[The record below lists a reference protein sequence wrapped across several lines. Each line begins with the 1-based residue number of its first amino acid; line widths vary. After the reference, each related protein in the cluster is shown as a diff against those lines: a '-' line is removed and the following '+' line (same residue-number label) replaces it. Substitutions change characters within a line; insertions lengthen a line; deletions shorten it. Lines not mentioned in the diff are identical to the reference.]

1 MERVLRQHLETF
13 LSGMYRQIRRT
24 IWRVLRTG
32 LIAFTLWVVA
42 GGVVLTLLILGLGAS
57 PQAPLALVSYA
68 TMVLAGLAVAVA
80 ASAVHVCV
88 AALRGIERA
97 ARDAIAEV
105 GRLEGTLARTVSS
118 TISPRPPGDGTPGE
132 R

>member
-1 MERVLRQHLETF
+1 MEQLLRQHLERF
-13 LSGMYRQIRRT
+13 IGGMFRQIRRT

-32 LIAFTLWVVA
+32 LIAFILWVLA

-57 PQAPLALVSYA
+57 PGAPLALVSYVSVA
-68 TMVLAGLAVAVA
+68 LAGLAVAIA
-80 ASAVHVCV
+80 AMAVHVCV

-97 ARDAIAEV
+97 ARDAIDEV
-105 GRLEGTLARTVSS
+105 GRLEGTLARTVTS
-118 TISPRPPGDGTPGE
+118 TISPHPPGDGAPGG